1 MKANSFSIVIPTHN
15 RSALVAVLLQTL
27 SIARAGFTDAV
38 EVFVIDS
45 SEGDEATTIQELC
58 VKWGASY
65 LRCTNNVCKKRN
77 IGIQRASGE
86 YVFFTDSDCEVPPD
100 ILNQHAQTYESAGED
115 VGGVLGLTTITGNL
129 APIWRT
135 LELDS
140 SFTAAFSFAR
150 WLKYAPWGT
159 CSNIS
164 FRKEVLQQVGGFDEN
179 WPLAVYGED
188 VDLGL
193 RVNEAGFRIQ
203 CNLQAIVKHNSA
215 SISSLRQ
222 VLRKKYLSGQ
232 ADYYLGQKHSV
243 RLSPEFPG
251 WPGMTLLLLAVLLL
265 KGLIVHSILPMLGG
279 VIWLLVGV
287 LCQAILT
294 ARASRTGWRSI
305 LRHAA
310 VILFEAIFE
319 LGRLIESFRHSEVKR
334 LWTKFVYVERQLVGE
349 RDKRIR
355 QMWACVFAFLGL
367 LALLGNVPLH

>member
-100 ILNQHAQTYESAGED
+100 ILNQHAQAYESAGED

-140 SFTAAFSFAR
+140 SFTA
-150 WLKYAPWGT
+150 
-159 CSNIS
+159 
-164 FRKEVLQQVGGFDEN
+164 
-179 WPLAVYGED
+179 
-188 VDLGL
+188 
-193 RVNEAGFRIQ
+193 
-203 CNLQAIVKHNSA
+203 
-215 SISSLRQ
+215 
-222 VLRKKYLSGQ
+222 
-232 ADYYLGQKHSV
+232 
-243 RLSPEFPG
+243 
-251 WPGMTLLLLAVLLL
+251 
-265 KGLIVHSILPMLGG
+265 
-279 VIWLLVGV
+279 
-287 LCQAILT
+287 
-294 ARASRTGWRSI
+294 
-305 LRHAA
+305 
-310 VILFEAIFE
+310 
-319 LGRLIESFRHSEVKR
+319 
-334 LWTKFVYVERQLVGE
+334 
-349 RDKRIR
+349 
-355 QMWACVFAFLGL
+355 
-367 LALLGNVPLH
+367 

>member
-27 SIARAGFTDAV
+27 SIARAGFTGAV

-77 IGIQRASGE
+77 IGIQKASGE

-115 VGGVLGLTTITGNL
+115 VGGVLGLTTITGDL
-129 APIWRT
+129 TPIWRT

-159 CSNIS
+159 CTNIS
-164 FRKEVLQQVGGFDEN
+164 FRKEVLLQVGGFDEN

-203 CNLQAIVKHNSA
+203 CNPQAIVRHNCA

-222 VLRKKYLSGQ
+222 VLRKKYLTGR
-232 ADYYLGQKHSV
+232 ADYYLGQKHPV
-243 RLSPEFPG
+243 YLSPEFPG
-251 WPGMTLLLLAVLLL
+251 WPGMTLLVLFVLLL
-265 KGLIVHSILPMLGG
+265 RSLVIGSFLSMLHG

-287 LCQAILT
+287 LCQSILT
-294 ARASRTGWRSI
+294 ARASGTGGRSI
-305 LRHAA
+305 LRHTA
-310 VILFEAIFE
+310 VILFEAVFE
-319 LGRLIESFRHSEVKR
+319 LGRLIESFRHGEVKR
-334 LWTKFVYVERQLVGE
+334 LWTKFLYMERQLVAE
-349 RDKRIR
+349 RDKRIW
-355 QMWACVFAFLGL
+355 QMWACVLAFLCL
-367 LALLGNVPLH
+367 LALLSNILLH